1 MPKRWF
7 DLLATILTVPYIFI
21 SGGSLFGFFGD
32 IYEYDPRAWGVL
44 IAYAFLVIA
53 FRRFFYNKEK

>member
-7 DLLATILTVPYIFI
+7 DLIVTILTVPYIF
-21 SGGSLFGFFGD
+21 LFGTSLLG
-32 IYEYDPRAWGVL
+32 YDPRAWAVL
-44 IAYAFLVIA
+44 IAYTVLVIA